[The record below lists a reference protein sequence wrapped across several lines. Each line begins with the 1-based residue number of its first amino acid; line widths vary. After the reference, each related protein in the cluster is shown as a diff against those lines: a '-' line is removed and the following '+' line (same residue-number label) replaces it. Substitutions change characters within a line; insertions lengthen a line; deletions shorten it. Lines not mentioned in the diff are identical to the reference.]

1 MKSIA
6 RNTYSF
12 EEIIKI
18 GAVYVDKTA
27 HLYEFL
33 KNPAENLFFVARP
46 RRFGKSLMIS
56 TLKSLFEGK
65 RELFK
70 GLAIEKTDWA
80 WEKYPVLK
88 FDFSGI
94 RTDTMERFE
103 TAFKYCVS
111 SSLTAAGATVN
122 QDDLPEIMFDQAIN
136 ELYEKY
142 NKQVVILVDEYDA
155 PIGHSL
161 DDIEKAEK
169 IREAMAQFYI
179 QIKKNVGDEGNC
191 ASRIRFLMLTG
202 VSRFTKISVFSALN
216 NITDLTFDSRAAA
229 LLGYTK
235 EELYEYFSD
244 RMQAHAKVMGLSDE
258 AYFAELKRWYDGLRF
273 SPDCTTKV
281 FNPYAIGITFANQLP
296 NFKPTW
302 SSSGRATALMN
313 YLKGQDLA
321 DIDFEKVIGVS
332 QRTIEV
338 CELDNLTVK
347 GMLYQCGCLSIADYE
362 DDRYILAVPNE
373 EIRQDV
379 AQLVAIATHKRNG
392 EAATIIDELRYHL
405 IHAEFDK
412 VERLLKSYYAELVYG
427 PSEETVPESG
437 FQRILYTLLK
447 ASGFRVSQETQQ
459 SFGRSDLT
467 VTDKRGIFIFE
478 LKVDA
483 SADAAL
489 KQIHEK
495 KYYEP
500 YMSGNA
506 PIYGIGI
513 NFDSKQKTRHL
524 TEFKVEKLKD

>member
-6 RNTYSF
+6 KNTYSF
-12 EEIIKI
+12 EQIRKFD
-18 GAVYVDKTA
+18 AVYVDKTA

-33 KNPAENLFFVARP
+33 KDPAENLFFVSRP

-56 TLKSLFEGK
+56 TLKCLFEGK
-65 RELFK
+65 RDLFK

-80 WEKYPVLK
+80 WETHPVIH

-94 RTDTMERFE
+94 EVGTIEDFKK
-103 TAFKYCVS
+103 AFKGSVIA
-111 SSLTAAGATVN
+111 SLWDAGYEAN
-122 QDDLPEIMFDQAIN
+122 PDDSTGMLFGNGIREISKKND
-136 ELYEKY
+136 KS
-142 NKQVVILVDEYDA
+142 VVILIDEYDA
-155 PIGHSL
+155 PVGHSL
-161 DDIEKAEK
+161 DDIEKAK
-169 IREAMAQFYI
+169 AIRDEMATLYI
-179 QIKKNVGDEGNC
+179 QIKRNVENV
-191 ASRIRFLMLTG
+191 RFLMLTG

-216 NITDLTFDSRAAA
+216 NITDLTFDPRAAA
-229 LLGYTK
+229 LLGYTR
-235 EELYEYFSD
+235 EELYQYFSD
-244 RMQAHAKVMGLSDE
+244 RLQAHAKVMGLSDE
-258 AYFAELKRWYDGLRF
+258 AYFTELTRWYDGLRF
-273 SPDCTTKV
+273 SNKIETKV
-281 FNPYAIGITFANQLP
+281 FNPYAIGITLANQSK
-296 NFKPTW
+296 FFESTW

-338 CELDNLTVK
+338 CELDNLTVE
-347 GMLYQCGCLSIADYE
+347 GMLYQCGCLSIVDYE
-362 DDRYILAVPNE
+362 DDRYTLAVPNE

-379 AQLVAIATHKRNG
+379 AQLIAIATHDGNG
-392 EAATIIDELRYHL
+392 KTASAVIDKLRYCL
-405 IHAEFDK
+405 LHAEFDK
-412 VERLLKSYYAELVYG
+412 VERQLKSYYAELVYG
-427 PSEETVPESG
+427 PSEETVPEAA

-459 SFGRSDLT
+459 SFGRTDLT
-467 VTDKRGIFIFE
+467 VVDKRGIFIFE

-500 YMSGNA
+500 YMSGDA

-513 NFDSKQKTRHL
+513 NFDSKEKTRHL
-524 TEFKVEKLKD
+524 TEFKVEKVK

>member
-6 RNTYSF
+6 KNSYSF
-12 EEIIKI
+12 EQIIRD

-27 HLYEFL
+27 YLYDCIKDKNDFL
-33 KNPAENLFFVARP
+33 YFVARP

-56 TLKSLFEGK
+56 TLKCLFEGK

-80 WEKYPVLK
+80 WETHPVLH
-88 FDFSGI
+88 FDFSGLEVDALENFK
-94 RTDTMERFE
+94 R
-103 TAFKYCVS
+103 AFKDSVIET
-111 SSLTAAGATVN
+111 LRDAGYEAN
-122 QDDLPEIMFDQAIN
+122 PDDLTGMMFGKGLREISKKN
-136 ELYEKY
+136 
-142 NKQVVILVDEYDA
+142 NKQVVVLVDEYDA
-155 PIGHSL
+155 PVGHSL
-161 DDIEKAEK
+161 DDIEKAKK
-169 IREAMAQFYI
+169 IRDEMATFYI
-179 QIKKNVGDEGNC
+179 QLKRNLTCV
-191 ASRIRFLMLTG
+191 RFLMLTG

-216 NITDLTFDSRAAA
+216 NITDLTFDPRAAA

-235 EELYEYFSD
+235 EELYAYFTD

-281 FNPYAIGITFANQLP
+281 FNPYAIGITLANQLP

-347 GMLYQCGCLSIADYE
+347 GMLYQCGCLSIVDYE
-362 DDRYILAVPNE
+362 DDRYTLAVPNE

-427 PSEETVPESG
+427 PSEETVPEAG
-437 FQRILYTLLK
+437 FQRVLYTLLK

-500 YMSGNA
+500 YMSA
-506 PIYGIGI
+506 DIPIYGIGI

-524 TEFKVEKLKD
+524 TAFKVEKLKD